1 MKEMGVV
8 GLLIMQGIV
17 EPLSHEPDV
26 IKYAITQG
34 GLLLVVLVLLWFI
47 RTRAEAESKRKDDR
61 LEALT
66 ALVVSSTTALTKNNE
81 TSERLARAV
90 ENLNGRRGQAR

>member
-1 MKEMGVV
+1 MKELGVV

-17 EPLSHEPDV
+17 EPLGHEPDV

-47 RTRAEAESKRKDDR
+47 RTRWEAESKRKDDR

-90 ENLNGRRGQAR
+90 ENLNGRRVDRR